1 MSDARRGRWRGLVA
15 RVTIAYAVGSLLL
28 SVTVAG
34 AAYALALNR
43 LLADAESQHRQQTYR
58 NYRDVAAQVATIP
71 ADATEA
77 EADQVYD
84 IALEGLVRTNGS
96 EPLILLS
103 NGEPRSET
111 IGRRDLPINLV
122 AQMEDGGLNPA
133 QQRFVQ
139 NGQAN
144 YVVAIEFEERALT
157 YFEIVSL
164 RPVQETLRSLRR
176 ILFGVAMLAS
186 VAGALLGWYAA
197 RRALAPLPRISNA
210 ARAIAAGKFDT
221 RLDLQADPDLARL
234 TEAFNGMVDAVGD
247 RIDREQRFTSD
258 VSHELRSPLMTVT
271 ASVEVLE
278 RRKETLPDVAQQAVD
293 LLSQDLRRFQQLVE
307 DLLEISRLE
316 AGAVQLQLSRFLL
329 AEFLEHVI
337 ALSQAPHLELVYD
350 PADAD
355 LAITADKRRL
365 QQVVTNLI
373 DNAAKYGEGATA
385 IGFEADGDQV
395 SIIVEDEG
403 PGVSADQRERIFERF
418 GRVKEAA
425 GNRSNATGFGLG
437 LSLVGEHVRIHGG
450 EVYVTDRMDGRH
462 GARFVVQ
469 LPVGEHIDTEEEMAL

>member
-1 MSDARRGRWRGLVA
+1 MSEARRGRWRGLVA
-15 RVTIAYAVGSLLL
+15 RVTIAYAIGSLLL
-28 SVTVAG
+28 SITVAG
-34 AAYALALNR
+34 TAYALALNR
-43 LLADAESQHRQQTYR
+43 LLDDAESQHQLQTYR
-58 NYRDVAAQVATIP
+58 NFREVAAAVAAIP
-71 ADATEA
+71 DDASPEEVDAVYARVLA
-77 EADQVYD
+77 ER
-84 IALEGLVRTNGS
+84 VRTNGS
-96 EPLILLS
+96 EALILLP
-103 NGEPRSET
+103 NDDTRSEE
-111 IGRRDLPINLV
+111 IGRSDLPPTIIV
-122 AQMEDGGLNPA
+122 QMADGLLNPA
-133 QQRFVQ
+133 QQRYLQ
-139 NGQAN
+139 NGEAR
-144 YVVAIEFEERALT
+144 YVVAVQLDDEGIT
-157 YFEIVSL
+157 YFEVVTL
-164 RPVQETLRSLRR
+164 RPVQDTLRSLRR
-176 ILFGVAMLAS
+176 ILFGVALLAS

-316 AGAVQLQLSRFLL
+316 AGAVQLQLSRFRL

-350 PADAD
+350 EADDD

-373 DNAAKYGEGATA
+373 DNAAKYGGGATA
-385 IGFEADGDQV
+385 IGFEAEGATV

-418 GRVKEAA
+418 GRVKESA

-469 LPVGEHIDTEEEMAL
+469 LPIGEHVDAEEEMAL